1 MPRASTPATQSSRRS
16 GRRATKRSRSI
27 VEAEEAGV
35 PEESG
40 VAEIPTDDE
49 CADGS
54 KNVPV
59 DQAAM
64 DTESAG
70 LEAPPQE
77 TPNTAAADTT
87 AGTIDDST
95 ITDNSTSNGA
105 LDTMA
110 VDSAALAD
118 GDKTAL
124 PVVSEGDA
132 DFAEAP
138 ATAAVACTA
147 KGQASRSPSPAP
159 EMKDVG
165 SSDCES
171 TLSPDPLPYGH
182 AHIAACAQPGF
193 KERVSKTLD
202 RIMGNDSASIAL
214 GLKEPAAASEP
225 AAHDGSAVT
234 KEDDRDTA
242 PPDV

>member
-1 MPRASTPATQSSRRS
+1 MPRANTSATQSSRRS

-35 PEESG
+35 AEESW
-40 VAEIPTDDE
+40 VEIPTDDE
-49 CADGS
+49 CADGQ

-64 DTESAG
+64 DTDGASS
-70 LEAPPQE
+70 EAPPQE
-77 TPNTAAADTT
+77 TLDTAVTDTT
-87 AGTIDDST
+87 AGTTDDST
-95 ITDNSTSNGA
+95 ITDDSTSNGVSG
-105 LDTMA
+105 TMA

-118 GDKTAL
+118 GDKTVL

-132 DFAEAP
+132 DFAEAS
-138 ATAAVACTA
+138 ATAAVASTS
-147 KGQASRSPSPAP
+147 KGRTSRSPSPAP
-159 EMKDVG
+159 EMKDVS

-171 TLSPDPLPYGH
+171 TLSPDPLPYGD

-193 KERVSKTLD
+193 KERVSKTID

-214 GLKEPAAASEP
+214 GLKNPAAASEF
-225 AAHDGSAVT
+225 AAQSAPGEI
-234 KEDDRDTA
+234 KEDCVSA
-242 PPDV
+242 LPVV